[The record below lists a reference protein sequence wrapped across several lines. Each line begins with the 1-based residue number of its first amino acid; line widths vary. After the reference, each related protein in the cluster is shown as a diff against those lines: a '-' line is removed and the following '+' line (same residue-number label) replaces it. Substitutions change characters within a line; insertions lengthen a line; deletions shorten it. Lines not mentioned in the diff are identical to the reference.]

1 MMNFIRKQGFTI
13 FLLLSLLLTVILAVM
28 LRSIESAILYSR
40 YYTWIIIA
48 GAVCFLSLMFLVLYF
63 LVQLLQGVRK
73 KRLGARLNARMMMFF
88 SGLSIVPIVILFL
101 FAGIM
106 IQRGIDSWFDESLD
120 QGFDDALTLA
130 QSALET
136 RRIDALEITQAI
148 GSRIADLN
156 SLDLAYELENLRFD
170 ANALDLTVF
179 DHRGRILATSSSN
192 TTVNLPEL
200 PNDIVLM
207 SVFNDMD
214 YVWLEPVGDDEL
226 QVRVIIRIDSE
237 APRVVQAIY
246 EIPPRYTELGLSTQR
261 SVESY
266 KQYKTLQQSLKG
278 QLMAIL
284 TLVSLLA
291 ILLALGGSYFATRR
305 LVNPIRKLSIAS
317 KAVSEGDFDR
327 ELTVK
332 SNDEIGFLTESF
344 NEMMIKLRQANE
356 AEKASQRLLFAQR
369 SYLEAVLA
377 NLSSGVLVLDNHG
390 RIRTYNEAAL
400 SILKTQRV
408 MLQNIVLGDST
419 TIDESLHFFFSPLH
433 DYLEKKSKG
442 NEGDRFEVMRVEK
455 AIAQIIS
462 IRTSEPLENRS
473 LPSGYA
479 IVFDDITQLINSER
493 EAAWGEVARRL
504 AHEIKNPLTPI
515 QLSAERLAFKLQPK
529 LASEDQQL
537 LEKSTQTIIT
547 QVNAMKKMVNAFSQY
562 ARAPKLHLKQI
573 DITRLS
579 EEVTFLYGDYARGVE
594 VSLDRPQQAILLNG
608 DEIRLRQL
616 LHNLIKNAVEACQ
629 ENHEILHGRVAV
641 ELKMDETQ
649 NHVILTV
656 TDNGCGID
664 ESLINRMFEPYV
676 STKEKGTGLGLSVVK
691 KIVEEHSGQIAIYSG
706 KERVGT
712 QVEVVLPIGQEQ
724 LEDRKN
730 HDEQSQ

>member
-1 MMNFIRKQGFTI
+1 MISFLRKYAFSL
-13 FLLLSLLLTVILAVM
+13 FLLLSFLLVIILGVM
-28 LRSIESAILYSR
+28 VRSIESAVLYSR

-48 GAVCFLSLMFLVLYF
+48 GAICFISLMSLVVYF
-63 LVQLLQGVRK
+63 LIQLFQGVRK

-136 RRIDALEITQAI
+136 RRLDALEITQSI
-148 GSRIADLN
+148 GERVGSLN

-200 PNDIVLM
+200 PNDIILM

-214 YVWLEPVGDDEL
+214 YVWLEPVGEDEL
-226 QVRVIIRIDSE
+226 QVRVIIRVDSVV
-237 APRVVQAIY
+237 PRVIQAIY
-246 EIPPRYTELGLSTQR
+246 EIPQRYTDLGLSTQAT
-261 SVESY
+261 VESY
-266 KQYKTLQQSLKG
+266 KQYKTLQESLKG
-278 QLMAIL
+278 QLIAIL

-305 LVNPIRKLSIAS
+305 LVNPIRRLSIAS
-317 KAVSEGDFDR
+317 KSVSEGNFDR
-327 ELTVK
+327 EIAVK

-344 NEMMIKLRQANE
+344 NEMIIKLRQANE
-356 AEKASQRLLFAQR
+356 AEKGSQRLLVAQR

-390 RIRTYNEAAL
+390 KIRTFNEAAL
-400 SILKTQRV
+400 SILNTDRSY
-408 MLQNIVLGDST
+408 LQKIVIDKPDS
-419 TIDESLHFFFSPLH
+419 IDESLHFFFAPLR
-433 DYLEKKSKG
+433 DYLEKKSL
-442 NEGDRFEVMRVEK
+442 GDDEDRLEVIRVEK
-455 AIAQIIS
+455 GITQILS
-462 IRTSEPLENRS
+462 VRVSEPLENRS

-515 QLSAERLAFKLQPK
+515 QLSAERLAFKLQGK
-529 LASEDQQL
+529 LEVEDRFL
-537 LEKSTQTIIT
+537 LDKSTQTIIT

-562 ARAPKLHLKQI
+562 ARAPKLNLKKI
-573 DITRLS
+573 NINALT
-579 EEVTFLYGDYARGVE
+579 EEVTFLYSDYVRGIE
-594 VSLDRPQQAILLNG
+594 VILQKPSKDLYVDG

-616 LHNLIKNAVEACQ
+616 LHNLIKNAIEACQ
-629 ENHEILHGRVAV
+629 EDKDNLVGKVFVEIAIV
-641 ELKMDETQ
+641 DEHTLSLS
-649 NHVILTV
+649 VS
-656 TDNGCGID
+656 DNGSGID

-691 KIVEEHSGQIAIYSG
+691 KIVEEHSGKIAIYSG
-706 KERVGT
+706 KDRVGT
-712 QVEVVLPIGQEQ
+712 QVEVMLPIYEEKEEGKDDVE
-724 LEDRKN
+724 
-730 HDEQSQ
+730 

>member
-1 MMNFIRKQGFTI
+1 MMSYIRKHAFAI
-13 FLLLSLLLTVILAVM
+13 FLLLSLLLTIILGVM
-28 LRSIESAILYSR
+28 VRSIESAELYSR

-48 GAVCFLSLMFLVLYF
+48 GAICYLSLMSLVIYF
-63 LVQLLQGVRK
+63 LVQLFQGVRK

-88 SGLSIVPIVILFL
+88 SGLSVVPIVILFL
-101 FAGIM
+101 FAGLM

-136 RRIDALEITQAI
+136 RRLDALEITQSI
-148 GSRIADLN
+148 GNRVGDLS

-192 TTVNLPEL
+192 TTVTLPEL

-226 QVRVIIRIDSE
+226 RVRVIIRVDSNV
-237 APRVVQAIY
+237 PRVVQAIY

-266 KQYKTLQQSLKG
+266 KQYKTLQESLKG
-278 QLMAIL
+278 QLIAIL

-305 LVNPIRKLSIAS
+305 LVNPIRRLSIAS
-317 KAVSEGDFDR
+317 KAVSEGNFDR
-327 ELTVK
+327 EIAVK

-344 NEMMIKLRQANE
+344 NEMIMKLRQSNE
-356 AEKASQRLLFAQR
+356 SEKASQRLLFAQR

-390 RIRTYNEAAL
+390 KIRTFNEAAL
-400 SILKTQRV
+400 SILGTDRAL
-408 MLQNIVLGDST
+408 LQKIILDNSE
-419 TIDESLHFFFSPLH
+419 TIDETLHFFFAPLH
-433 DYLEKKSKG
+433 DYLEKKAQ
-442 NEGDRFEVMRVEK
+442 GDEDDRLEVMRVEK
-455 AIAQIIS
+455 GITQILSVRI
-462 IRTSEPLENRS
+462 SEPLENRS

-479 IVFDDITQLINSER
+479 IVFDDITALINSER

-515 QLSAERLAFKLQPK
+515 QLSAERLSFKLKSK
-529 LASEDQQL
+529 LAGDEQAL

-547 QVNAMKKMVNAFSQY
+547 QVNAMKQMVNAFSQY
-562 ARAPKLHLKQI
+562 ARAPKLNLKKI
-573 DITRLS
+573 DITALS
-579 EEVTFLYGDYARGVE
+579 EEITFLYSDYIRGVE
-594 VSLDRPQQAILLNG
+594 VILQRPRKTLFVNG

-629 ENHEILHGRVAV
+629 EDKENLDGKVCV
-641 ELKMDETQ
+641 ELHEKDAESL
-649 NHVILTV
+649 VLTV
-656 TDNGCGID
+656 SDNGSGID
-664 ESLINRMFEPYV
+664 ETLINRMFEPYV

-691 KIVEEHSGQIAIYSG
+691 KIVEEHSGKIAIYSG
-706 KERVGT
+706 RERVGT
-712 QVEVVLPIGQEQ
+712 QVEVVLPIYQEI
-724 LEDRKN
+724 EEGKDN
-730 HDEQSQ
+730 VE

>member
-1 MMNFIRKQGFTI
+1 M
-13 FLLLSLLLTVILAVM
+13 LLVIILGVM
-28 LRSIESAILYSR
+28 VRSIESAVLYSR

-48 GAVCFLSLMFLVLYF
+48 GAICFLSLMSLVIYF
-63 LVQLLQGVRK
+63 LIQLLQGVRK
-73 KRLGARLNARMMMFF
+73 RRLGARLNARMMIFF
-88 SGLSIVPIVILFL
+88 SGLSVVPIVILFL

-136 RRIDALEITQAI
+136 RRLDALEITQSI
-148 GSRIADLN
+148 GQRVADLT

-226 QVRVIIRIDSE
+226 QVRVIIRVDSDI
-237 APRVVQAIY
+237 PRVVQAIY
-246 EIPPRYTELGLSTQR
+246 EIPQRYTELGLSTQA

-266 KQYKTLQQSLKG
+266 KQYKTLQESLKG
-278 QLMAIL
+278 QLIAIL

-305 LVNPIRKLSIAS
+305 LVNPIRRLSLAS
-317 KAVSEGDFDR
+317 KAVSEGNFDR
-327 ELTVK
+327 EIVVK

-344 NEMMIKLRQANE
+344 NEMIMKLRQANE
-356 AEKASQRLLFAQR
+356 AEKASQRLLVAQR

-377 NLSSGVLVLDNHG
+377 NLSSGVLVLDNDG
-390 RIRTYNEAAL
+390 NIRTFNEAAL
-400 SILKTQRV
+400 SILKTDRRL
-408 MLQNIVLGDST
+408 LQKLTLSHLES
-419 TIDESLHFFFSPLH
+419 IDESLHFFFIPLQN
-433 DYLEKKSKG
+433 YLEKRERG
-442 NEGDRFEVMRVEK
+442 ENDRLEVMRVEK
-455 AIAQIIS
+455 GITQILS
-462 IRTSEPLENRS
+462 VRVSEPLENRS

-515 QLSAERLAFKLQPK
+515 QLSAERLAFKLQGK
-529 LASEDQQL
+529 LEVDDRFL

-562 ARAPKLHLKQI
+562 ARAPKLHLKKI
-573 DITRLS
+573 DLNALT
-579 EEVTFLYGDYARGVE
+579 EEVTFLYSDYVRGVE
-594 VSLDRPQQAILLNG
+594 VILQKPAQSLYVNG

-616 LHNLIKNAVEACQ
+616 LHNLIKNAIEACQ
-629 ENHEILHGRVAV
+629 EEKDQLLGKVYVEISKL
-641 ELKMDETQ
+641 DET
-649 NHVILTV
+649 HLSLTV
-656 TDNGCGID
+656 SDNGSGID

-691 KIVEEHSGQIAIYSG
+691 KIVEEHNGKIAIYSG
-706 KERVGT
+706 KEQIGT
-712 QVEVVLPIGQEQ
+712 RVEVMLPLYEE
-724 LEDRKN
+724 LEEGKDN
-730 HDEQSQ
+730 VE

>member
-1 MMNFIRKQGFTI
+1 MTGFIRKHAFTLFI
-13 FLLLSLLLTVILAVM
+13 LLSVLLVIILGIM
-28 LRSIESAILYSR
+28 IRSIESAELYSS

-48 GAVCFLSLMFLVLYF
+48 GAVCYLLLLSLVVYSII
-63 LVQLLQGVRK
+63 QLFQGVRK

-88 SGLSIVPIVILFL
+88 SGLSVIPIVILFL
-101 FAGIM
+101 FAGLM

-136 RRIDALEITQAI
+136 RRLDALEITQSI
-148 GSRIADLN
+148 GSRLSDLN

-226 QVRVIIRIDSE
+226 QVRVIIRVDSNV
-237 APRVVQAIY
+237 PRVIQAIY

-266 KQYKTLQQSLKG
+266 KQYKTLQESLKG
-278 QLMAIL
+278 QLIAIL
-284 TLVSLLA
+284 TLVTLLA
-291 ILLALGGSYFATRR
+291 ILVALGGSYFATRR
-305 LVNPIRKLSIAS
+305 LVNPIRRLSLAS
-317 KAVSEGDFDR
+317 KAVSEGNFDR
-327 ELTVK
+327 EIAVK

-344 NEMMIKLRQANE
+344 NEMIVKLRQSNE
-356 AEKASQRLLFAQR
+356 AEKSSQRLLVAQR

-390 RIRTYNEAAL
+390 KIRTFNEAAL
-400 SILKTQRV
+400 SILKTDRALLQR
-408 MLQNIVLGDST
+408 IVLDKPD
-419 TIDESLHFFFSPLH
+419 TIDESLHFFFAPLH
-433 DYLEKKSKG
+433 DYLEKKLL
-442 NEGDRFEVMRVEK
+442 GDEDARLEVMRVDK
-455 AIAQIIS
+455 GITQILS
-462 IRTSEPLENRS
+462 VRMSEPLENRS

-515 QLSAERLAFKLQPK
+515 QLSAERLAFKLQSK
-529 LASEDQQL
+529 LEMEDRFL

-562 ARAPKLHLKQI
+562 ARAPKLHLKKI
-573 DITRLS
+573 DLNSLT
-579 EEVTFLYGDYARGVE
+579 EEVTFLYSDYVKGIE
-594 VSLDRPQQAILLNG
+594 VVLHMPSRTYYVNG

-629 ENHEILHGRVAV
+629 ENKSDYLGRVCV
-641 ELKMDETQ
+641 EIARLDE
-649 NHVILTV
+649 HRIMLTV
-656 TDNGCGID
+656 SDNGNGID
-664 ESLINRMFEPYV
+664 ESLINKMFEPYV

-691 KIVEEHSGQIAIYSG
+691 KIVEEHNGQIAIYSG
-706 KERVGT
+706 KDRVGT
-712 QVEVVLPIGQEQ
+712 QVEVVLPIYE
-724 LEDRKN
+724 EIEEEKKDV
-730 HDEQSQ
+730 E

>member
-1 MMNFIRKQGFTI
+1 MSLIRKHAFSL
-13 FLLLSLLLTVILAVM
+13 FLLLSLLLVIILGVM
-28 LRSIESAILYSR
+28 VRSIESAVLYSR

-48 GAVCFLSLMFLVLYF
+48 GAICFLSLMSLVIYF
-63 LVQLLQGVRK
+63 LIQLLQGVRK
-73 KRLGARLNARMMMFF
+73 RRLGARLNARMMIFF
-88 SGLSIVPIVILFL
+88 SGLSVVPIVILFL

-136 RRIDALEITQAI
+136 RRLDALEITQSI
-148 GSRIADLN
+148 GQRVADLT

-226 QVRVIIRIDSE
+226 QVRVIIRVDSDI
-237 APRVVQAIY
+237 PRVVQAIY
-246 EIPPRYTELGLSTQR
+246 EIPQRYTELGLSTQA

-266 KQYKTLQQSLKG
+266 KQYKTLQESLKG
-278 QLMAIL
+278 QLIAIL

-305 LVNPIRKLSIAS
+305 LVNPIRRLSLAS
-317 KAVSEGDFDR
+317 KAVSEGNFDR
-327 ELTVK
+327 EIVVK

-344 NEMMIKLRQANE
+344 NEMIMKLRQANE
-356 AEKASQRLLFAQR
+356 AEKASQRLLVAQR

-377 NLSSGVLVLDNHG
+377 NLSSGVLVLDNDG
-390 RIRTYNEAAL
+390 NIRTFNEAAL
-400 SILKTQRV
+400 SILKTDRRL
-408 MLQNIVLGDST
+408 LQKLTLSHLES
-419 TIDESLHFFFSPLH
+419 IDESLHFFFIPLQN
-433 DYLEKKSKG
+433 YLEKRERG
-442 NEGDRFEVMRVEK
+442 ENDRLEVMRVEK
-455 AIAQIIS
+455 GITQILS
-462 IRTSEPLENRS
+462 VRVSEPLENRS

-515 QLSAERLAFKLQPK
+515 QLSAERLAFKLQGK
-529 LASEDQQL
+529 LEVDDRFL

-562 ARAPKLHLKQI
+562 ARAPKLHLKKI
-573 DITRLS
+573 DLNALT
-579 EEVTFLYGDYARGVE
+579 EEVTFLYSDYVRGVE
-594 VSLDRPQQAILLNG
+594 VILQKPAQSLYVNG

-616 LHNLIKNAVEACQ
+616 LHNLIKNAIEACQ
-629 ENHEILHGRVAV
+629 EEKDQLLGKVYVEISKL
-641 ELKMDETQ
+641 DET
-649 NHVILTV
+649 HLSLTV
-656 TDNGCGID
+656 SDNGSGID

-691 KIVEEHSGQIAIYSG
+691 KIVEEHNGKIAIYSG
-706 KERVGT
+706 KEQIGT
-712 QVEVVLPIGQEQ
+712 RVEVMLPLYEE
-724 LEDRKN
+724 LEEGKDN
-730 HDEQSQ
+730 VE

>member
-1 MMNFIRKQGFTI
+1 MTGFIRRHAFTLFI
-13 FLLLSLLLTVILAVM
+13 LLSVLLVIILGVM
-28 LRSIESAILYSR
+28 VRSIESAELYSN
-40 YYTWIIIA
+40 YYTWIILA
-48 GAVCFLSLMFLVLYF
+48 GAVCYF
-63 LVQLLQGVRK
+63 LLMSLVIYSLIQLFQGVRK

-88 SGLSIVPIVILFL
+88 SGLSVIPIVILFL
-101 FAGIM
+101 FSGLM

-136 RRIDALEITQAI
+136 RRLDALEITQSI
-148 GSRIADLN
+148 GSRVSDLT

-226 QVRVIIRIDSE
+226 QVRVIIRVDSDV
-237 APRVVQAIY
+237 PRVIQAIY

-266 KQYKTLQQSLKG
+266 KQYKTLQESLKG
-278 QLMAIL
+278 QLIAIL

-291 ILLALGGSYFATRR
+291 ILVALGGSYFATRR
-305 LVNPIRKLSIAS
+305 LVNPIRRLSLAS
-317 KAVSEGDFDR
+317 KAVSEGNFDR
-327 ELTVK
+327 EIAVK

-344 NEMMIKLRQANE
+344 NEMIVKLRQSNE
-356 AEKASQRLLFAQR
+356 SEKASQRLLVAQR

-390 RIRTYNEAAL
+390 KIRTFNEAAL
-400 SILKTQRV
+400 SILKTDRALLQRV
-408 MLQNIVLGDST
+408 ILDHPE
-419 TIDESLHFFFSPLH
+419 TIDETLHFFFSPLH
-433 DYLEKKSKG
+433 DYLEKKLL
-442 NEGDRFEVMRVEK
+442 GDDNDRLEVMRVEK
-455 AIAQIIS
+455 GITQLLSVRI
-462 IRTSEPLENRS
+462 SEPLENRS

-515 QLSAERLAFKLQPK
+515 QLSAERLAFKLQSK
-529 LASEDQQL
+529 LAVEDRFL

-562 ARAPKLHLKQI
+562 ARAPKLHLKKI
-573 DITRLS
+573 DINALT
-579 EEVTFLYGDYARGVE
+579 EEVTFLYSDYVKGIE
-594 VSLDRPQQAILLNG
+594 VSLLMPSRTYYVNG

-629 ENHEILHGRVAV
+629 ENQDDHLGRVCV
-641 ELKMDETQ
+641 EINRLEDDRI
-649 NHVILTV
+649 VLTV
-656 TDNGCGID
+656 SDNGTGID
-664 ESLINRMFEPYV
+664 ESLINKMFEPYV

-691 KIVEEHSGQIAIYSG
+691 KIVEEHNGQIAIYSG
-706 KERVGT
+706 KGRVGT
-712 QVEVVLPIGQEQ
+712 QVEVMLPIYEEIEEGNRDVE
-724 LEDRKN
+724 
-730 HDEQSQ
+730 

>member
-1 MMNFIRKQGFTI
+1 MISFLRKYAFSL
-13 FLLLSLLLTVILAVM
+13 FLLLSFLLVIILGVM
-28 LRSIESAILYSR
+28 VRSIESAVLYSR

-48 GAVCFLSLMFLVLYF
+48 GAICFISLMSLVVYF
-63 LVQLLQGVRK
+63 LIQLFQGVRK

-136 RRIDALEITQAI
+136 RRLDALEITQSI
-148 GSRIADLN
+148 GERVGSLN

-200 PNDIVLM
+200 PNDIILM

-214 YVWLEPVGDDEL
+214 YVWLEPVGEDEL
-226 QVRVIIRIDSE
+226 QVRVIIRVDSVV
-237 APRVVQAIY
+237 PRVIQAIY
-246 EIPPRYTELGLSTQR
+246 EIPQRYTDLGLSTQAT
-261 SVESY
+261 VESY
-266 KQYKTLQQSLKG
+266 KQYKTLQESLKG
-278 QLMAIL
+278 QLIAIL

-305 LVNPIRKLSIAS
+305 LVNPIRRLSIAS
-317 KAVSEGDFDR
+317 KSVSEGNFDR
-327 ELTVK
+327 EIAVK

-344 NEMMIKLRQANE
+344 NEMIIKLRQANE
-356 AEKASQRLLFAQR
+356 AEKGSQRLLVAQR

-390 RIRTYNEAAL
+390 KIRTFNEAAL
-400 SILKTQRV
+400 SILNTDRSY
-408 MLQNIVLGDST
+408 LQKIVIDKPDS
-419 TIDESLHFFFSPLH
+419 IDESLHFFFAPLR
-433 DYLEKKSKG
+433 DYLEKKSL
-442 NEGDRFEVMRVEK
+442 GDDEDRLEVIRVEK
-455 AIAQIIS
+455 GITQILS
-462 IRTSEPLENRS
+462 VRVSEPLENRS

-515 QLSAERLAFKLQPK
+515 QLSAERLAFKLQGK
-529 LASEDQQL
+529 LEVEDRFL
-537 LEKSTQTIIT
+537 LDKSTQTIIT

-562 ARAPKLHLKQI
+562 ARAPKLNLKKI
-573 DITRLS
+573 NINALT
-579 EEVTFLYGDYARGVE
+579 EEVTFLYSDYVRGIE
-594 VSLDRPQQAILLNG
+594 VILQKPSKDLYVDG

-616 LHNLIKNAVEACQ
+616 LHNLIKNAIEACQ
-629 ENHEILHGRVAV
+629 EDKDNLVGKVFVEIAIVDDHTLSLSVS
-641 ELKMDETQ
+641 
-649 NHVILTV
+649 
-656 TDNGCGID
+656 DNGCGID

-691 KIVEEHSGQIAIYSG
+691 KIVEEHSGKIAIYSG
-706 KERVGT
+706 KDRVGT
-712 QVEVVLPIGQEQ
+712 QVEVMLPIYEEKEEGKDDVE
-724 LEDRKN
+724 
-730 HDEQSQ
+730 

>member
-1 MMNFIRKQGFTI
+1 MISFLRKYAFSL
-13 FLLLSLLLTVILAVM
+13 FLLLSFLLVIILGVM
-28 LRSIESAILYSR
+28 VRSIESAVLYSR

-48 GAVCFLSLMFLVLYF
+48 GAICFISLMSLVVYF
-63 LVQLLQGVRK
+63 LIQLFQGVRK

-136 RRIDALEITQAI
+136 RRLDALEITQSI
-148 GSRIADLN
+148 GERVGSLN

-200 PNDIVLM
+200 PNDIILM

-214 YVWLEPVGDDEL
+214 YVWLEPVGEDEL
-226 QVRVIIRIDSE
+226 QVRVIIRVDSVV
-237 APRVVQAIY
+237 PRVIQAIY
-246 EIPPRYTELGLSTQR
+246 EIPQRYTDLGLSTQAT
-261 SVESY
+261 VESY
-266 KQYKTLQQSLKG
+266 KQYKTLQESLKG
-278 QLMAIL
+278 QLIAIL

-305 LVNPIRKLSIAS
+305 LVNPIRRLSIAS
-317 KAVSEGDFDR
+317 KSVSEGNFDR
-327 ELTVK
+327 EIAVK

-344 NEMMIKLRQANE
+344 NEMIIKLRQANE
-356 AEKASQRLLFAQR
+356 AEKGSQRLLVAQR

-390 RIRTYNEAAL
+390 KIRTFNEAAL
-400 SILKTQRV
+400 SILNTDRSY
-408 MLQNIVLGDST
+408 LQKIVIDKPDS
-419 TIDESLHFFFSPLH
+419 IDESLHFFFAPLR
-433 DYLEKKSKG
+433 DYLEKKSL
-442 NEGDRFEVMRVEK
+442 GDDEDRLEVIRVEK
-455 AIAQIIS
+455 GITQILS
-462 IRTSEPLENRS
+462 VRVSEPLENRS

-515 QLSAERLAFKLQPK
+515 QLSAERLAFKLQGK
-529 LASEDQQL
+529 LEVEDRFL
-537 LEKSTQTIIT
+537 LDKSTQTIIT

-562 ARAPKLHLKQI
+562 ARAPKLNLKKI
-573 DITRLS
+573 NINALT
-579 EEVTFLYGDYARGVE
+579 EEVTFLYSDYVRGIE
-594 VSLDRPQQAILLNG
+594 VILQKPSKDLYVDG

-616 LHNLIKNAVEACQ
+616 LHNLIKNAIEACQ
-629 ENHEILHGRVAV
+629 EDKDNLVGKVFVEISIVDDHTLSLSVS
-641 ELKMDETQ
+641 
-649 NHVILTV
+649 
-656 TDNGCGID
+656 DNGCGID

-691 KIVEEHSGQIAIYSG
+691 KIVEEHSGKIAIYSG
-706 KERVGT
+706 KDRVGT
-712 QVEVVLPIGQEQ
+712 QVEVMLPIYEEKEEGKDDVE
-724 LEDRKN
+724 
-730 HDEQSQ
+730 

>member
-1 MMNFIRKQGFTI
+1 MSLIRKHAFTL
-13 FLLLSLLLTVILAVM
+13 FLLLSLLLVIILGVM
-28 LRSIESAILYSR
+28 VRSIESAVLYSR

-48 GAVCFLSLMFLVLYF
+48 GVICFLSLMSLVVYF
-63 LVQLLQGVRK
+63 LIQLLQGVRK
-73 KRLGARLNARMMMFF
+73 KRLGARLNARMMIFF
-88 SGLSIVPIVILFL
+88 SGLSVVPIVILFL

-136 RRIDALEITQAI
+136 RRLDALEITQSI
-148 GSRIADLN
+148 GQRVGDLN

-226 QVRVIIRIDSE
+226 QVRVIIRVDSDI
-237 APRVVQAIY
+237 PRVVQAIY
-246 EIPPRYTELGLSTQR
+246 EIPQRYTQLGLSTQA

-266 KQYKTLQQSLKG
+266 KQYKTLQESLKG
-278 QLMAIL
+278 QLIAIL

-305 LVNPIRKLSIAS
+305 LVNPIRRLSLAS
-317 KAVSEGDFDR
+317 KAVSEGNFDR
-327 ELTVK
+327 EIVVK

-344 NEMMIKLRQANE
+344 NEMIIKLRQANE
-356 AEKASQRLLFAQR
+356 AEKASQRLLVAQR

-377 NLSSGVLVLDNHG
+377 NLSSGVLVLDNDG
-390 RIRTYNEAAL
+390 NIRTFNEAAL
-400 SILKTQRV
+400 SILKTDRIL
-408 MLQNIVLGDST
+408 LQKLSLSAPE
-419 TIDESLHFFFSPLH
+419 TIDESLHFFFMPLQN
-433 DYLEKKSKG
+433 YLEKRERG
-442 NEGDRFEVMRVEK
+442 ENDRLEVMRVEK
-455 AIAQIIS
+455 GIAQILS
-462 IRTSEPLENRS
+462 VRVSEPLENRS

-515 QLSAERLAFKLQPK
+515 QLSAERLAFKLQGK
-529 LASEDQQL
+529 LEVDDRFL

-562 ARAPKLHLKQI
+562 ARAPKLHLKKI
-573 DITRLS
+573 DLNALT
-579 EEVTFLYGDYARGVE
+579 EEVTFLYSDYVRGVE
-594 VSLDRPQQAILLNG
+594 VILQKPAQILYVNG

-616 LHNLIKNAVEACQ
+616 LHNLIKNAIEACQ
-629 ENHEILHGRVAV
+629 EEKDQLLGKVYVEISKL
-641 ELKMDETQ
+641 DEA
-649 NHVILTV
+649 HLRLTV
-656 TDNGCGID
+656 SDNGSGID

-691 KIVEEHSGQIAIYSG
+691 KIVEEHSGKIAIYSG
-706 KERVGT
+706 KEQIGT
-712 QVEVVLPIGQEQ
+712 RVEVVLPLYEE
-724 LEDRKN
+724 LEEGKDN
-730 HDEQSQ
+730 VE

>member
-1 MMNFIRKQGFTI
+1 MTGFIRKHAFTLFI
-13 FLLLSLLLTVILAVM
+13 LLSVLLVIILGVM
-28 LRSIESAILYSR
+28 VRSIESAELYSS

-48 GAVCFLSLMFLVLYF
+48 GAVCYILLMSLVIYS
-63 LVQLLQGVRK
+63 LVQLFQGVRK

-88 SGLSIVPIVILFL
+88 SGLSVIPIVILFL

-136 RRIDALEITQAI
+136 RRLDALEITQSI
-148 GSRIADLN
+148 GSRVSDLN

-226 QVRVIIRIDSE
+226 QVRVIIRVDSDV
-237 APRVVQAIY
+237 PRVIQAIY

-266 KQYKTLQQSLKG
+266 KQYKTLQESLKG
-278 QLMAIL
+278 QLIAIL

-291 ILLALGGSYFATRR
+291 ILVALGGSYFATRR
-305 LVNPIRKLSIAS
+305 LVNPIRRLSLAS
-317 KAVSEGDFDR
+317 KAVSEGNFDR
-327 ELTVK
+327 EIAVK

-344 NEMMIKLRQANE
+344 NEMIMKLRQSNE
-356 AEKASQRLLFAQR
+356 AEKASQRLLVAQR

-390 RIRTYNEAAL
+390 KIRTFNEAAL
-400 SILKTQRV
+400 SILKTSRPLLQRIT
-408 MLQNIVLGDST
+408 LDRPE
-419 TIDESLHFFFSPLH
+419 TIDETLHFFFAPLH
-433 DYLEKKSKG
+433 DYLEKRLQGDG
-442 NEGDRFEVMRVEK
+442 NDRLEVMRVDK
-455 AIAQIIS
+455 GITQMLS
-462 IRTSEPLENRS
+462 VRMSEPLENRS

-515 QLSAERLAFKLQPK
+515 QLSAERLAFKLQSK
-529 LASEDQQL
+529 LEVEDRFL

-562 ARAPKLHLKQI
+562 ARAPKLHLKKI
-573 DITRLS
+573 DLNALT
-579 EEVTFLYGDYARGVE
+579 EEVTFLYSDYVKGVE
-594 VSLDRPQQAILLNG
+594 VVLFMPSRVYYVNG

-629 ENHEILHGRVAV
+629 ENQDDHLGRVSV
-641 ELKMDETQ
+641 EINRQDEHQ
-649 NHVILTV
+649 IMLTV
-656 TDNGCGID
+656 TDNGNGID
-664 ESLINRMFEPYV
+664 ESLINKMFEPYV

-691 KIVEEHSGQIAIYSG
+691 KIVEEHNGQIAIYSG
-706 KERVGT
+706 KDRVGT
-712 QVEVVLPIGQEQ
+712 QVEVVLPIYEEIEEGIKDVE
-724 LEDRKN
+724 
-730 HDEQSQ
+730 

>member
-1 MMNFIRKQGFTI
+1 MISFLRKYAFSL
-13 FLLLSLLLTVILAVM
+13 FLLLSFLLVIILGVM
-28 LRSIESAILYSR
+28 VRSIESAVLYSR

-48 GAVCFLSLMFLVLYF
+48 GAICFISLMSLVIYF
-63 LVQLLQGVRK
+63 LIQLFQGVRK

-136 RRIDALEITQAI
+136 RRLDALEITQSI
-148 GSRIADLN
+148 GERVGSLN

-200 PNDIVLM
+200 PNDIILM

-214 YVWLEPVGDDEL
+214 YVWLEPVGEDEL
-226 QVRVIIRIDSE
+226 QVRVIIRVDSVV
-237 APRVVQAIY
+237 PRVIQAIY
-246 EIPPRYTELGLSTQR
+246 EIPQRYTDLGLSTQAT
-261 SVESY
+261 VESY
-266 KQYKTLQQSLKG
+266 KQYKTLQESLKG
-278 QLMAIL
+278 QLIAIL

-305 LVNPIRKLSIAS
+305 LVNPIRRLSIAS
-317 KAVSEGDFDR
+317 KSVSEGNFDR
-327 ELTVK
+327 EIAVK

-344 NEMMIKLRQANE
+344 NEMIIKLRQANE
-356 AEKASQRLLFAQR
+356 AEKGSQRLLVAQR

-390 RIRTYNEAAL
+390 KIRTFNEAAL
-400 SILKTQRV
+400 SILNTDRSY
-408 MLQNIVLGDST
+408 LQKIVIDKPDS
-419 TIDESLHFFFSPLH
+419 IDESLHFFFAPLR
-433 DYLEKKSKG
+433 DYLEKKSL
-442 NEGDRFEVMRVEK
+442 GDDEDRLEVIRVEK
-455 AIAQIIS
+455 GITQILS
-462 IRTSEPLENRS
+462 VRVSEPLENRS

-515 QLSAERLAFKLQPK
+515 QLSAERLAFKLQGK
-529 LASEDQQL
+529 LEVEDRFL
-537 LEKSTQTIIT
+537 LDKSTQTIIT

-562 ARAPKLHLKQI
+562 ARAPKLNLKKI
-573 DITRLS
+573 NINALT
-579 EEVTFLYGDYARGVE
+579 EEVTFLYSDYVRGIE
-594 VSLDRPQQAILLNG
+594 VILQKPSKDLYVDG

-616 LHNLIKNAVEACQ
+616 LHNLIKNAIEACQ
-629 ENHEILHGRVAV
+629 EDKDNLVGKVFVEISIVDDHTLSLSVS
-641 ELKMDETQ
+641 
-649 NHVILTV
+649 
-656 TDNGCGID
+656 DNGCGID

-691 KIVEEHSGQIAIYSG
+691 KIVEEHSGKIAIYSG
-706 KERVGT
+706 KDRVGT
-712 QVEVVLPIGQEQ
+712 QVEVMLPIYEEKEEGKDDVE
-724 LEDRKN
+724 
-730 HDEQSQ
+730 

>member
-1 MMNFIRKQGFTI
+1 MSLIRKHAFTL
-13 FLLLSLLLTVILAVM
+13 FLLLSLLLVIILGVM
-28 LRSIESAILYSR
+28 VRSIESAVLYSR

-48 GAVCFLSLMFLVLYF
+48 GVICFLSLMSLVVYF
-63 LVQLLQGVRK
+63 LIQLLQGVRK
-73 KRLGARLNARMMMFF
+73 KRLGARLNARMMIFF
-88 SGLSIVPIVILFL
+88 SGLSVVPIVILFL

-136 RRIDALEITQAI
+136 RRLDALEITQSI
-148 GSRIADLN
+148 GQRVGDLN

-226 QVRVIIRIDSE
+226 QVRVIIRVDSDI
-237 APRVVQAIY
+237 PRVVQAIY
-246 EIPPRYTELGLSTQR
+246 EIPQRYTQLGLSTQA

-266 KQYKTLQQSLKG
+266 KQYKTLQESLKG
-278 QLMAIL
+278 QLIAIL

-305 LVNPIRKLSIAS
+305 LVNPIRRLSLAS
-317 KAVSEGDFDR
+317 KAVSEGNFDR
-327 ELTVK
+327 EIVVK

-344 NEMMIKLRQANE
+344 NEMIIKLRQANE
-356 AEKASQRLLFAQR
+356 AEKASQRLLVAQR

-377 NLSSGVLVLDNHG
+377 NLSSGVLVLDNDG
-390 RIRTYNEAAL
+390 NIRTFNEAAL
-400 SILKTQRV
+400 SILKTDRIL
-408 MLQNIVLGDST
+408 LQKLSLSAPE
-419 TIDESLHFFFSPLH
+419 TIDESLHFFFMPLQN
-433 DYLEKKSKG
+433 YLEKRERG
-442 NEGDRFEVMRVEK
+442 ENDRLEVVRVEK
-455 AIAQIIS
+455 GIAQILS
-462 IRTSEPLENRS
+462 VRVSEPLENRS

-515 QLSAERLAFKLQPK
+515 QLSAERLAFKLQGK
-529 LASEDQQL
+529 LEVDDRFL

-562 ARAPKLHLKQI
+562 ARAPKLHLKKI
-573 DITRLS
+573 DLNALT
-579 EEVTFLYGDYARGVE
+579 EEVTFLYSDYVRGVE
-594 VSLDRPQQAILLNG
+594 VILQKPAQILYVNG

-616 LHNLIKNAVEACQ
+616 LHNLIKNAIEACQ
-629 ENHEILHGRVAV
+629 EEKDQLLGKVYVEISKL
-641 ELKMDETQ
+641 DEA
-649 NHVILTV
+649 HLRLTV
-656 TDNGCGID
+656 SDNGSGID

-691 KIVEEHSGQIAIYSG
+691 KIVEEHSGKIAIYSG
-706 KERVGT
+706 KEQIGT
-712 QVEVVLPIGQEQ
+712 RVEVVLPLYEE
-724 LEDRKN
+724 LEEGKDN
-730 HDEQSQ
+730 VE

>member
-1 MMNFIRKQGFTI
+1 MISFLRKYAFSL
-13 FLLLSLLLTVILAVM
+13 FLLLSFLLVIILGVM
-28 LRSIESAILYSR
+28 VRSIESAVLYSR

-48 GAVCFLSLMFLVLYF
+48 GAICFISLMSLVVYF
-63 LVQLLQGVRK
+63 LIQLFQGVRK

-136 RRIDALEITQAI
+136 RRLDALEITQSI
-148 GSRIADLN
+148 GERVGSLN

-200 PNDIVLM
+200 PNDIILM

-214 YVWLEPVGDDEL
+214 YVWLEPVGEDEL
-226 QVRVIIRIDSE
+226 QVRVIIRVDSVV
-237 APRVVQAIY
+237 PRVIQAIY
-246 EIPPRYTELGLSTQR
+246 EIPQRYTDLGLSTQAT
-261 SVESY
+261 VESY
-266 KQYKTLQQSLKG
+266 KQYKTLQESLKG
-278 QLMAIL
+278 QLIAIL

-305 LVNPIRKLSIAS
+305 LVNPIRRLSIAS
-317 KAVSEGDFDR
+317 KSVSEGNFDR
-327 ELTVK
+327 EIAVK

-344 NEMMIKLRQANE
+344 NEMIIKLRQANE
-356 AEKASQRLLFAQR
+356 AEKGSQRLLVAQR

-390 RIRTYNEAAL
+390 KIRTFNEAAL
-400 SILKTQRV
+400 SILNTDRSY
-408 MLQNIVLGDST
+408 LQKIVIDKPDS
-419 TIDESLHFFFSPLH
+419 IDESLHFFFAPLR
-433 DYLEKKSKG
+433 DYLEKKSL
-442 NEGDRFEVMRVEK
+442 GDDEDRLEVIRVEK
-455 AIAQIIS
+455 GITQILS
-462 IRTSEPLENRS
+462 VRVSEPLENQS

-515 QLSAERLAFKLQPK
+515 QLSAERLAFKLQGK
-529 LASEDQQL
+529 LEVEDRFL
-537 LEKSTQTIIT
+537 LDKSTQTIIT

-562 ARAPKLHLKQI
+562 ARAPKLNLKKI
-573 DITRLS
+573 NINALT
-579 EEVTFLYGDYARGVE
+579 EEVTFLYSDYVRGIE
-594 VSLDRPQQAILLNG
+594 VILQKPSKDLYVDG

-616 LHNLIKNAVEACQ
+616 LHNLIKNAIEACQ
-629 ENHEILHGRVAV
+629 EDKDNLVGKVFVEISIVDDHTLSLSVS
-641 ELKMDETQ
+641 
-649 NHVILTV
+649 
-656 TDNGCGID
+656 DNGCGID

-691 KIVEEHSGQIAIYSG
+691 KIVEEHSGKIAIYSG
-706 KERVGT
+706 KDRVGT
-712 QVEVVLPIGQEQ
+712 QVEVMLPIYEEKEEGKDDVE
-724 LEDRKN
+724 
-730 HDEQSQ
+730 

>member
-1 MMNFIRKQGFTI
+1 MSLIRKHAFTL
-13 FLLLSLLLTVILAVM
+13 FLLLSLLLVIILGVM
-28 LRSIESAILYSR
+28 VRSIESAVLYSR

-48 GAVCFLSLMFLVLYF
+48 GVICFLSLMSLVVYF
-63 LVQLLQGVRK
+63 LIQLLQGVRK
-73 KRLGARLNARMMMFF
+73 KRLGARLNARMMIFF
-88 SGLSIVPIVILFL
+88 SGLSVVPIVILFL

-136 RRIDALEITQAI
+136 RRLDALEITQSI
-148 GSRIADLN
+148 GQRVGDLN

-179 DHRGRILATSSSN
+179 DHHGRILATSSSN

-226 QVRVIIRIDSE
+226 QVRVIIRVDSDI
-237 APRVVQAIY
+237 PRVVQAIY
-246 EIPPRYTELGLSTQR
+246 EIPQRYTQLGLSTQA

-266 KQYKTLQQSLKG
+266 KQYKTLQESLKG
-278 QLMAIL
+278 QLIAIL

-305 LVNPIRKLSIAS
+305 LVNPIRRLSLAS
-317 KAVSEGDFDR
+317 KAVSEGNFDR
-327 ELTVK
+327 EIVVK

-344 NEMMIKLRQANE
+344 NEMIIKLRQANE
-356 AEKASQRLLFAQR
+356 AEKASQRLLVAQR

-377 NLSSGVLVLDNHG
+377 NLSSGVLVLDNDG
-390 RIRTYNEAAL
+390 NIRTFNEAAL
-400 SILKTQRV
+400 SILKTDRIL
-408 MLQNIVLGDST
+408 LQKLSLSAPE
-419 TIDESLHFFFSPLH
+419 TIDESLHFFFMPLQN
-433 DYLEKKSKG
+433 YLEKRERG
-442 NEGDRFEVMRVEK
+442 ENDRLEVMRVEK
-455 AIAQIIS
+455 GIAQILS
-462 IRTSEPLENRS
+462 VRVSEPLENRS

-515 QLSAERLAFKLQPK
+515 QLSAERLAFKLQGK
-529 LASEDQQL
+529 LEVDDRFL

-562 ARAPKLHLKQI
+562 ARAPKLHLKKI
-573 DITRLS
+573 DLNALT
-579 EEVTFLYGDYARGVE
+579 EEVTFLYSDYVRGVE
-594 VSLDRPQQAILLNG
+594 VILQKPAQILYVNG

-616 LHNLIKNAVEACQ
+616 LHNLIKNAIEACQ
-629 ENHEILHGRVAV
+629 EEKDQLLGKVYVEISKLDAAHLR
-641 ELKMDETQ
+641 
-649 NHVILTV
+649 LTV
-656 TDNGCGID
+656 SDNGSGID

-691 KIVEEHSGQIAIYSG
+691 KIVEEHSGKIAIYSG
-706 KERVGT
+706 KEQIGT
-712 QVEVVLPIGQEQ
+712 RVEVVLPLYEE
-724 LEDRKN
+724 LEEGKDN
-730 HDEQSQ
+730 VE

>member
-1 MMNFIRKQGFTI
+1 MSLIRKHAFTL
-13 FLLLSLLLTVILAVM
+13 FLLLSLLLVIILGVM
-28 LRSIESAILYSR
+28 VRSIESAVLYSR

-48 GAVCFLSLMFLVLYF
+48 GVICFLSLMSLVVYF
-63 LVQLLQGVRK
+63 LIQLLQGVRK
-73 KRLGARLNARMMMFF
+73 KRLGARLNARMMIFF
-88 SGLSIVPIVILFL
+88 SGLSVVPIVILFL

-136 RRIDALEITQAI
+136 RRLDALEITQSI
-148 GSRIADLN
+148 GQRVGDLN

-226 QVRVIIRIDSE
+226 QVRVIIRVDSDI
-237 APRVVQAIY
+237 PRVVQAIY
-246 EIPPRYTELGLSTQR
+246 EIPQRYTQLGLSTQA

-266 KQYKTLQQSLKG
+266 KQYKTLQESLKG
-278 QLMAIL
+278 QLIAIL

-305 LVNPIRKLSIAS
+305 LVNPIRRLSLAS
-317 KAVSEGDFDR
+317 KAVSEGNFDR
-327 ELTVK
+327 EIVVK

-344 NEMMIKLRQANE
+344 NEMIIKLRQANE
-356 AEKASQRLLFAQR
+356 AEKASQRLLVAQR

-377 NLSSGVLVLDNHG
+377 NLSSGVLVLDNDG
-390 RIRTYNEAAL
+390 NIRTFNEAAL
-400 SILKTQRV
+400 SILKTDRIL
-408 MLQNIVLGDST
+408 LQKLSLSASE
-419 TIDESLHFFFSPLH
+419 TIDESLHFFFMPLQN
-433 DYLEKKSKG
+433 YLEKRERG
-442 NEGDRFEVMRVEK
+442 ENDRLEVMRVEK
-455 AIAQIIS
+455 GIAQILS
-462 IRTSEPLENRS
+462 VRVSEPLENRS

-515 QLSAERLAFKLQPK
+515 QLSAERLAFKLQGK
-529 LASEDQQL
+529 LEVDDRFL

-562 ARAPKLHLKQI
+562 ARAPKLHLKKI
-573 DITRLS
+573 DLNALT
-579 EEVTFLYGDYARGVE
+579 EEVTFLYSDYVRGVE
-594 VSLDRPQQAILLNG
+594 VILQKPAQILYVNG

-616 LHNLIKNAVEACQ
+616 LHNLIKNAIEACQ
-629 ENHEILHGRVAV
+629 EEKDQLLGKVYVEISKL
-641 ELKMDETQ
+641 DEA
-649 NHVILTV
+649 HLRLTV
-656 TDNGCGID
+656 SDNGSGID

-691 KIVEEHSGQIAIYSG
+691 KIVEEHSGKIAIYSG
-706 KERVGT
+706 KEQIGT
-712 QVEVVLPIGQEQ
+712 RVEVVLPLYEE
-724 LEDRKN
+724 LEEGKDN
-730 HDEQSQ
+730 VE

>member
-1 MMNFIRKQGFTI
+1 MIAFIRKNAFTL
-13 FLLLSLLLTVILAVM
+13 FLLLSLLLVIILGVM
-28 LRSIESAILYSR
+28 VRSIESAVLYSR

-48 GAVCFLSLMFLVLYF
+48 GAVCYLSLMSLVTYF
-63 LVQLLQGVRK
+63 LIQLFQGVRK

-88 SGLSIVPIVILFL
+88 SGLSVVPIVILFL
-101 FAGIM
+101 FSGLM

-136 RRIDALEITQAI
+136 RRLDALEITQSI
-148 GSRIADLN
+148 GSRVGDLN

-179 DHRGRILATSSSN
+179 DHRGRILATSSSK

-226 QVRVIIRIDSE
+226 QVRVIIRVDSDV
-237 APRVVQAIY
+237 PRVIQAIY

-266 KQYKTLQQSLKG
+266 KQYKTLQESLKG

-305 LVNPIRKLSIAS
+305 LVNPIRRLSIAS
-317 KAVSEGDFDR
+317 KAVSEGNFDR
-327 ELTVK
+327 EIAVK

-344 NEMMIKLRQANE
+344 NEMIMKLRQSNE
-356 AEKASQRLLFAQR
+356 SEKASQRLLVAQR

-390 RIRTYNEAAL
+390 KIRTFNEAAL
-400 SILKTQRV
+400 SILKTDRPL
-408 MLQNIVLGDST
+408 LQKIILDKPES
-419 TIDESLHFFFSPLH
+419 IDESLHFFFGPLH
-433 DYLEKKSKG
+433 EYLEKKSQG
-442 NEGDRFEVMRVEK
+442 DDNERLEVMRVEK
-455 AIAQIIS
+455 GITQMLS
-462 IRTSEPLENRS
+462 IRISEPLENRS

-515 QLSAERLAFKLQPK
+515 QLSAERLAFKLQDK
-529 LASEDQQL
+529 LAVEDRFL

-562 ARAPKLHLKQI
+562 ARAPKLHLKKI
-573 DITRLS
+573 DINALT
-579 EEVTFLYGDYARGVE
+579 EEVTFLYSDYARGIE
-594 VSLDRPQQAILLNG
+594 VVLHQPSKHYFVNG

-629 ENHEILHGRVAV
+629 EDRENSAGRVLV
-641 ELKMDETQ
+641 EISPLAEKYIT
-649 NHVILTV
+649 LTV
-656 TDNGCGID
+656 SDNGPGID
-664 ESLINRMFEPYV
+664 ENLINRMFEPYV

-691 KIVEEHSGQIAIYSG
+691 KIVEEHNGKIAIYSG

-712 QVEVVLPIGQEQ
+712 QVEVVLPIYQEI
-724 LEDRKN
+724 EEGNRDV
-730 HDEQSQ
+730 E

>member
-1 MMNFIRKQGFTI
+1 MSLIRKHAFTI
-13 FLLLSLLLTVILAVM
+13 FLLLSLLLVIILGVM
-28 LRSIESAILYSR
+28 VRSIESAVLYSR

-48 GAVCFLSLMFLVLYF
+48 GVICFLSLMSLVVYF
-63 LVQLLQGVRK
+63 LIQLLQGVRK
-73 KRLGARLNARMMMFF
+73 KRLGARLNARMMIFF
-88 SGLSIVPIVILFL
+88 SGLSVVPIVILFL

-136 RRIDALEITQAI
+136 RRLDALEITQSI
-148 GSRIADLN
+148 GQRVGDLN

-226 QVRVIIRIDSE
+226 QVRVIIRVDSDI
-237 APRVVQAIY
+237 PRVVQAIY
-246 EIPPRYTELGLSTQR
+246 EIPQRYTQLGLSTQA

-266 KQYKTLQQSLKG
+266 KQYKTLQESLKG
-278 QLMAIL
+278 QLIAIL

-305 LVNPIRKLSIAS
+305 LVNPIRRLSLAS
-317 KAVSEGDFDR
+317 KAVSEGNFDR
-327 ELTVK
+327 EIVVK

-344 NEMMIKLRQANE
+344 NEMIIKLRQANE
-356 AEKASQRLLFAQR
+356 AEKASQRLLVAQR

-377 NLSSGVLVLDNHG
+377 NLSSGVLVLDNDG
-390 RIRTYNEAAL
+390 NIRTFNEAAL
-400 SILKTQRV
+400 SILKTDRIL
-408 MLQNIVLGDST
+408 LQKLSLSAPE
-419 TIDESLHFFFSPLH
+419 TIDESLHFFFMPLQN
-433 DYLEKKSKG
+433 YLEKRERG
-442 NEGDRFEVMRVEK
+442 ENDRLEVMRVEK
-455 AIAQIIS
+455 GIAQILS
-462 IRTSEPLENRS
+462 VRVSEPLENRS

-515 QLSAERLAFKLQPK
+515 QLSAERLAFKLQGK
-529 LASEDQQL
+529 LEVDDRFL

-562 ARAPKLHLKQI
+562 ARAPKLHLKKI
-573 DITRLS
+573 DLNALT
-579 EEVTFLYGDYARGVE
+579 EEVTFLYSDYVRGVE
-594 VSLDRPQQAILLNG
+594 VILQKPAQILYVNG

-616 LHNLIKNAVEACQ
+616 LHNLIKNAIEACQ
-629 ENHEILHGRVAV
+629 EEKDQLLGKVYVEISKL
-641 ELKMDETQ
+641 DEA
-649 NHVILTV
+649 HLRLTV
-656 TDNGCGID
+656 SDNGSGID

-691 KIVEEHSGQIAIYSG
+691 KIVEEHSGKIAIYSG
-706 KERVGT
+706 KEQIGT
-712 QVEVVLPIGQEQ
+712 RVEVVLPLYEE
-724 LEDRKN
+724 LEEGKDN
-730 HDEQSQ
+730 VE

>member
-1 MMNFIRKQGFTI
+1 MSLIRKHAFTL
-13 FLLLSLLLTVILAVM
+13 FLLLSLLLVIILGVM
-28 LRSIESAILYSR
+28 VRSIESAVLYSR

-48 GAVCFLSLMFLVLYF
+48 GVICFLSLMSLVVYF
-63 LVQLLQGVRK
+63 LIQLLQGVRK
-73 KRLGARLNARMMMFF
+73 KRLGARLNARMMIFF
-88 SGLSIVPIVILFL
+88 SGLSVVPIVILFL

-136 RRIDALEITQAI
+136 RRLDALEITQSI
-148 GSRIADLN
+148 GQRVGDLN

-226 QVRVIIRIDSE
+226 QVRVIIRVDSDI
-237 APRVVQAIY
+237 PRVVQAIY
-246 EIPPRYTELGLSTQR
+246 EIPQRYTELGLSTQA

-266 KQYKTLQQSLKG
+266 KQYKTLQESLKG
-278 QLMAIL
+278 QLIAIL

-305 LVNPIRKLSIAS
+305 LVNPIRRLSLAS
-317 KAVSEGDFDR
+317 KAVSEGNFDR
-327 ELTVK
+327 EIVVK

-344 NEMMIKLRQANE
+344 NEMIMKLRQANE
-356 AEKASQRLLFAQR
+356 AEKASQRLLVAQR

-377 NLSSGVLVLDNHG
+377 NLSSGVLVLDNDG
-390 RIRTYNEAAL
+390 NIRTFNEAAL
-400 SILKTQRV
+400 SILKTDRIL
-408 MLQNIVLGDST
+408 LQKLSLSAPE
-419 TIDESLHFFFSPLH
+419 TIDESLHFFFMPLQN
-433 DYLEKKSKG
+433 YLEKRERG
-442 NEGDRFEVMRVEK
+442 ENDRLEVMRVEK
-455 AIAQIIS
+455 GIAQILS
-462 IRTSEPLENRS
+462 VRVSEPLENRS

-515 QLSAERLAFKLQPK
+515 QLSAERLAFKLQGK
-529 LASEDQQL
+529 LEVDDRFL

-562 ARAPKLHLKQI
+562 ARAPKLHLKKI
-573 DITRLS
+573 DLNALT
-579 EEVTFLYGDYARGVE
+579 EEVTFLYSDYVRGVE
-594 VSLDRPQQAILLNG
+594 VILQKPAQILYVNG

-616 LHNLIKNAVEACQ
+616 LHNLIKNAIEACQ
-629 ENHEILHGRVAV
+629 EEKDQLLGKVYVEISKL
-641 ELKMDETQ
+641 DEA
-649 NHVILTV
+649 HLRLTV
-656 TDNGCGID
+656 SDNGSGID

-691 KIVEEHSGQIAIYSG
+691 KIVEEHSGKIAIYSG
-706 KERVGT
+706 KEQIGT
-712 QVEVVLPIGQEQ
+712 RVEVVLPLYEE
-724 LEDRKN
+724 LEEGKDN
-730 HDEQSQ
+730 VE

>member
-1 MMNFIRKQGFTI
+1 MSLIRKHAFTL
-13 FLLLSLLLTVILAVM
+13 FLLLSLLLVIILGVM
-28 LRSIESAILYSR
+28 VRSIESAVLYSR

-48 GAVCFLSLMFLVLYF
+48 GVICFLSLMSLVVYF
-63 LVQLLQGVRK
+63 LIQLLQGVRK
-73 KRLGARLNARMMMFF
+73 KRLGARLNARMMIFF
-88 SGLSIVPIVILFL
+88 SGLSVVPIVILFL

-136 RRIDALEITQAI
+136 RRLDALEITQSI
-148 GSRIADLN
+148 GQRVGDLN

-226 QVRVIIRIDSE
+226 QVRVIIRVDSDI
-237 APRVVQAIY
+237 PRVVQAIY
-246 EIPPRYTELGLSTQR
+246 EIPQRYTQLGLSTQA

-266 KQYKTLQQSLKG
+266 KQYKTLQESLKG
-278 QLMAIL
+278 QLIAIL

-305 LVNPIRKLSIAS
+305 LVNPIRRLSLAS
-317 KAVSEGDFDR
+317 KAVSEGNFDR
-327 ELTVK
+327 EIVVK

-344 NEMMIKLRQANE
+344 NEMIIKLRQANE
-356 AEKASQRLLFAQR
+356 AEKASQRLLVAQR

-377 NLSSGVLVLDNHG
+377 NLSSGVLVLDNDG
-390 RIRTYNEAAL
+390 NIRTFNEAAL
-400 SILKTQRV
+400 SILKTDRIL
-408 MLQNIVLGDST
+408 LQKLSLSAPE
-419 TIDESLHFFFSPLH
+419 TIDESLHFFFIPLQN
-433 DYLEKKSKG
+433 YLEKRERG
-442 NEGDRFEVMRVEK
+442 ENDRLEVMRVEK
-455 AIAQIIS
+455 GIAQILS
-462 IRTSEPLENRS
+462 VRVSEPLENRS

-515 QLSAERLAFKLQPK
+515 QLSAERLAFKLQGK
-529 LASEDQQL
+529 LEVDDRFL

-562 ARAPKLHLKQI
+562 ARAPKLHLKKI
-573 DITRLS
+573 DLNALT
-579 EEVTFLYGDYARGVE
+579 EEVTFLYSDYVRGVE
-594 VSLDRPQQAILLNG
+594 VILQKPAQILYVNG

-616 LHNLIKNAVEACQ
+616 LHNLIKNAIEACQ
-629 ENHEILHGRVAV
+629 EEKDQLLGKVYVEISKL
-641 ELKMDETQ
+641 DEA
-649 NHVILTV
+649 HLRLTV
-656 TDNGCGID
+656 SDNGSGID

-691 KIVEEHSGQIAIYSG
+691 KIVEEHSGKIAIYSG
-706 KERVGT
+706 KEQIGT
-712 QVEVVLPIGQEQ
+712 RVEVVLPLYEE
-724 LEDRKN
+724 LEEGKDN
-730 HDEQSQ
+730 VE

>member
-1 MMNFIRKQGFTI
+1 MSLIRKHAFTL
-13 FLLLSLLLTVILAVM
+13 FLLLSLLLVIILGVM
-28 LRSIESAILYSR
+28 VRSIESAVLYSR

-48 GAVCFLSLMFLVLYF
+48 GVICFLSLMSLVVYF
-63 LVQLLQGVRK
+63 LIQLLQGVRK
-73 KRLGARLNARMMMFF
+73 KRLGARLNARMMIFF
-88 SGLSIVPIVILFL
+88 SGLSVVPIVILFL

-136 RRIDALEITQAI
+136 RRLDALEITQSI
-148 GSRIADLN
+148 GQRVGDLN

-226 QVRVIIRIDSE
+226 QVRVIIRVDSDI
-237 APRVVQAIY
+237 PRVVQAIY
-246 EIPPRYTELGLSTQR
+246 EIPQRYTQLGLSTQA

-266 KQYKTLQQSLKG
+266 KQYKTLQESLKG
-278 QLMAIL
+278 QLIAIL

-305 LVNPIRKLSIAS
+305 LVNPIRRLSLAS
-317 KAVSEGDFDR
+317 KAVSEGNFDR
-327 ELTVK
+327 EIVVK

-344 NEMMIKLRQANE
+344 NEMIIKLRQANE
-356 AEKASQRLLFAQR
+356 AEKASQRLLVAQR

-377 NLSSGVLVLDNHG
+377 NLSSGVLVLDNDG
-390 RIRTYNEAAL
+390 NIRTFNEAAL
-400 SILKTQRV
+400 SILKTDRIL
-408 MLQNIVLGDST
+408 LQKLSLSAPE
-419 TIDESLHFFFSPLH
+419 TIDESLHFFFMPLQN
-433 DYLEKKSKG
+433 YLEKRERG
-442 NEGDRFEVMRVEK
+442 ENDRLEVMRVEK
-455 AIAQIIS
+455 GIAQILS
-462 IRTSEPLENRS
+462 VRVSEPLENRS

-515 QLSAERLAFKLQPK
+515 QLSAERLAFKLQEK
-529 LASEDQQL
+529 LEVDDRFL

-562 ARAPKLHLKQI
+562 ARAPKLHLKKI
-573 DITRLS
+573 DLNALT
-579 EEVTFLYGDYARGVE
+579 EEVTFLYSDYVRGVE
-594 VSLDRPQQAILLNG
+594 VILQKPAQILYVNG

-616 LHNLIKNAVEACQ
+616 LHNLIKNAIEACQ
-629 ENHEILHGRVAV
+629 EEKDQLLGKVYVEISKL
-641 ELKMDETQ
+641 DEA
-649 NHVILTV
+649 HLRLTV
-656 TDNGCGID
+656 SDNGSGID

-691 KIVEEHSGQIAIYSG
+691 KIVEEHSGKIAIYSG
-706 KERVGT
+706 KEQIGT
-712 QVEVVLPIGQEQ
+712 RVEVVLPLYEE
-724 LEDRKN
+724 LEEGKDN
-730 HDEQSQ
+730 VE

>member
-1 MMNFIRKQGFTI
+1 MMSYIRKHAFAI
-13 FLLLSLLLTVILAVM
+13 FLLLSLLLTIILGVM
-28 LRSIESAILYSR
+28 VRSIESAELYSR

-48 GAVCFLSLMFLVLYF
+48 GAICYLSLMSLVIYF
-63 LVQLLQGVRK
+63 LVQLFQGVRK

-88 SGLSIVPIVILFL
+88 SGLSVVPIVILFL
-101 FAGIM
+101 FAGLM

-136 RRIDALEITQAI
+136 RRLDALEITQSI
-148 GSRIADLN
+148 GNRVGDLS

-192 TTVNLPEL
+192 TTVTLPEL

-226 QVRVIIRIDSE
+226 RVRVIIRVDSNV
-237 APRVVQAIY
+237 PRVVQAIY

-266 KQYKTLQQSLKG
+266 KQYKTLQESLKG
-278 QLMAIL
+278 QLIAIL

-305 LVNPIRKLSIAS
+305 LVNPIRRLSIAS
-317 KAVSEGDFDR
+317 KAVSEGNFDR
-327 ELTVK
+327 EIAVK

-344 NEMMIKLRQANE
+344 NEMIMKLRQSNE
-356 AEKASQRLLFAQR
+356 SEKASQRLLFAQR

-390 RIRTYNEAAL
+390 KIRTFNEAAL
-400 SILKTQRV
+400 SILGTDRTL
-408 MLQNIVLGDST
+408 LQKIILDNSE
-419 TIDESLHFFFSPLH
+419 TIDETLHFFFAPLH
-433 DYLEKKSKG
+433 DYLEKKAQ
-442 NEGDRFEVMRVEK
+442 GDEDDRLEVMRVEK
-455 AIAQIIS
+455 GITQILSVRI
-462 IRTSEPLENRS
+462 SEPLENRS

-479 IVFDDITQLINSER
+479 IVFDDITALINSER

-515 QLSAERLAFKLQPK
+515 QLSAERLSFKLKSK
-529 LASEDQQL
+529 LAGDEQAL

-562 ARAPKLHLKQI
+562 ARAPKLNLKKI
-573 DITRLS
+573 DITALS
-579 EEVTFLYGDYARGVE
+579 EEITFLYSDYIRGVE
-594 VSLDRPQQAILLNG
+594 VILQRPRKTLFVNG

-629 ENHEILHGRVAV
+629 EDKENLDGKVCV
-641 ELKMDETQ
+641 ELHEKDAESL
-649 NHVILTV
+649 VLTV
-656 TDNGCGID
+656 SDNGSGID
-664 ESLINRMFEPYV
+664 ETLINRMFEPYV

-691 KIVEEHSGQIAIYSG
+691 KIVEEHSGKIAIYSG
-706 KERVGT
+706 RERVGT
-712 QVEVVLPIGQEQ
+712 QVEVVLPIYQEI
-724 LEDRKN
+724 EEGKDN
-730 HDEQSQ
+730 VE

>member
-1 MMNFIRKQGFTI
+1 MMGLLRKHAFTL
-13 FLLLSLLLTVILAVM
+13 FLLLSILLTIILGIMV
-28 LRSIESAILYSR
+28 RSIESAVLYSR
-40 YYTWIIIA
+40 YYTWIIVA
-48 GAVCFLSLMFLVLYF
+48 GIICYVSLISLVTYF
-63 LVQLLQGVRK
+63 LVQLFQGVRK

-88 SGLSIVPIVILFL
+88 SGLSVVPIVILFL
-101 FAGIM
+101 FAGLM

-136 RRIDALEITQAI
+136 RRLDALEITQSI
-148 GSRIADLN
+148 GSHVAQLN
-156 SLDLAYELENLRFD
+156 SLDLAYELENLRFE
-170 ANALDLTVF
+170 ANAMDLTVF

-226 QVRVIIRIDSE
+226 QVRVIIRVDSDV
-237 APRVVQAIY
+237 PRVVQAIY

-266 KQYKTLQQSLKG
+266 KQYKTLQESLKG
-278 QLMAIL
+278 QLIAIL

-305 LVNPIRKLSIAS
+305 LVNPIRRLSIAS
-317 KAVSEGDFDR
+317 KSVSEGNFDR
-327 ELTVK
+327 EITVK

-344 NEMMIKLRQANE
+344 NEMIMKLRQSNE
-356 AEKASQRLLFAQR
+356 AEKASQRLLVAQR

-390 RIRTYNEAAL
+390 RIRTFNEAAL
-400 SILKTQRV
+400 SILVTERSLLHRLK
-408 MLQNIVLGDST
+408 LSEPES
-419 TIDESLHFFFSPLH
+419 IDETLGFFFTPLA
-433 DYLEKKSKG
+433 DYLQKKLQG
-442 NEGDRFEVMRVEK
+442 EENDRLEVMRVEK
-455 AIAQIIS
+455 GITQILSVRI
-462 IRTSEPLENRS
+462 SEPLENRS

-515 QLSAERLAFKLQPK
+515 QLSAERMAFKLKEK
-529 LASEDQQL
+529 LELEDQFL

-562 ARAPKLHLKQI
+562 ARAPKLHLKKI
-573 DITRLS
+573 DITALA
-579 EEVTFLYGDYARGVE
+579 EEITFLYSDYVRGVE
-594 VSLDRPQQAILLNG
+594 VVLQRPKKSLYVNG

-616 LHNLIKNAVEACQ
+616 LHNLIKNAIEACQ
-629 ENHEILHGRVAV
+629 ENKECSDGKVVVDLHKNDEEILVLRVS
-641 ELKMDETQ
+641 
-649 NHVILTV
+649 
-656 TDNGCGID
+656 DNGTGID

-691 KIVEEHSGQIAIYSG
+691 KIVEEHSGRIAIYSG

-712 QVEVVLPIGQEQ
+712 QVEVVLPIYQEI
-724 LEDRKN
+724 EEGKDN
-730 HDEQSQ
+730 VE

>member
-1 MMNFIRKQGFTI
+1 MMSYIRKHAFAI
-13 FLLLSLLLTVILAVM
+13 FLLLSLLLTIILGVM
-28 LRSIESAILYSR
+28 VRSIESAELYSR

-48 GAVCFLSLMFLVLYF
+48 GAICYLSLMSLVIYF
-63 LVQLLQGVRK
+63 LVQLFQGVRK

-88 SGLSIVPIVILFL
+88 SGLSVVPIVILFL
-101 FAGIM
+101 FAGLM

-136 RRIDALEITQAI
+136 RRLDALEITQSI
-148 GSRIADLN
+148 GNRVGDLS

-192 TTVNLPEL
+192 TTVTLPEL

-226 QVRVIIRIDSE
+226 RVRVIIRVDSNV
-237 APRVVQAIY
+237 PRVVQAIY

-266 KQYKTLQQSLKG
+266 KQYKTLQESLKG
-278 QLMAIL
+278 QLIAIL

-305 LVNPIRKLSIAS
+305 LVNPIRRLSIAS
-317 KAVSEGDFDR
+317 KAVSEGNFDR
-327 ELTVK
+327 EIAVK

-344 NEMMIKLRQANE
+344 NEMIMKLRQSNE
-356 AEKASQRLLFAQR
+356 SEKASQRLLFAQR

-390 RIRTYNEAAL
+390 KIRTFNEAAL
-400 SILKTQRV
+400 SILGTDRAL
-408 MLQNIVLGDST
+408 LQKIILDNSE
-419 TIDESLHFFFSPLH
+419 TIDETLHFFFAPLH
-433 DYLEKKSKG
+433 DYLEKKAQ
-442 NEGDRFEVMRVEK
+442 GDEDDRLEVMRVEK
-455 AIAQIIS
+455 GITQILSVRI
-462 IRTSEPLENRS
+462 SEPLENRS

-479 IVFDDITQLINSER
+479 IVFDDITALINSER

-515 QLSAERLAFKLQPK
+515 QLSAERLSFKLKSK
-529 LASEDQQL
+529 LAGDEQAL

-562 ARAPKLHLKQI
+562 ARAPKLNLKKI
-573 DITRLS
+573 DITALS
-579 EEVTFLYGDYARGVE
+579 EEITFLYSDYIRGVE
-594 VSLDRPQQAILLNG
+594 VILQRPRKTLFVNG

-629 ENHEILHGRVAV
+629 EDKENLDGKVCV
-641 ELKMDETQ
+641 ELHEKDAESL
-649 NHVILTV
+649 VLTV
-656 TDNGCGID
+656 SDNGSGID
-664 ESLINRMFEPYV
+664 ETLINRMFEPYV

-691 KIVEEHSGQIAIYSG
+691 KIVEEHSGKIAIYSG
-706 KERVGT
+706 RERVGT
-712 QVEVVLPIGQEQ
+712 QVEVVLPIYQEI
-724 LEDRKN
+724 EEGKDN
-730 HDEQSQ
+730 VE

>member
-1 MMNFIRKQGFTI
+1 MMSLLRKHAFTLFI
-13 FLLLSLLLTVILAVM
+13 LLSILLTIILGVM
-28 LRSIESAILYSR
+28 VRSIESAVLYSR
-40 YYTWIIIA
+40 YYTWIIVA
-48 GAVCFLSLMFLVLYF
+48 GAICYLSLISLVTYF
-63 LVQLLQGVRK
+63 LIQLFQGVRK
-73 KRLGARLNARMMMFF
+73 KRLGARLNARMMVFF
-88 SGLSIVPIVILFL
+88 SGLSVVPIVILFL
-101 FAGIM
+101 FAGLM

-136 RRIDALEITQAI
+136 RRLDALEITQSI
-148 GSRIADLN
+148 GSHVAKLN
-156 SLDLAYELENLRFD
+156 ALDLAYELENLRFD

-200 PNDIVLM
+200 PNNIVLM

-226 QVRVIIRIDSE
+226 QVRVIIRVDSDV
-237 APRVVQAIY
+237 PRVVQAIY

-266 KQYKTLQQSLKG
+266 KQYKTLQESLKG
-278 QLMAIL
+278 QLIAIL

-305 LVNPIRKLSIAS
+305 LVNPIRRLSIAS
-317 KAVSEGDFDR
+317 KSVSEGNFDR
-327 ELTVK
+327 EITVK

-344 NEMMIKLRQANE
+344 NEMIMKLRQANE
-356 AEKASQRLLFAQR
+356 AEKASQRLLVAQR

-390 RIRTYNEAAL
+390 KIRTFNEAAL
-400 SILKTQRV
+400 SILGTDRALLHRLK
-408 MLQNIVLGDST
+408 LGEPE
-419 TIDESLHFFFSPLH
+419 TIDESLGFFFTPLA
-433 DYLEKKSKG
+433 DYLLKKSLG
-442 NEGDRFEVMRVEK
+442 EEAERLEVMRVEK
-455 AIAQIIS
+455 GIAQMLSVRI
-462 IRTSEPLENRS
+462 SEPLENRS

-515 QLSAERLAFKLQPK
+515 QLSAERMAFKLKDK
-529 LASEDQQL
+529 LALEDQFL

-562 ARAPKLHLKQI
+562 ARAPKLHLKKI
-573 DITRLS
+573 DITALA
-579 EEVTFLYGDYARGVE
+579 EEVTFLYSDYVRGVE
-594 VSLDRPQQAILLNG
+594 VVLLRPKKSLYVNG

-616 LHNLIKNAVEACQ
+616 FHNLIKNAVEACQ
-629 ENHEILHGRVAV
+629 EDKENFDGKVIVDLQQKDTETLVLRV
-641 ELKMDETQ
+641 
-649 NHVILTV
+649 N
-656 TDNGCGID
+656 DNGSGID

-691 KIVEEHSGQIAIYSG
+691 KIVEEHSGRIAIYSG

-712 QVEVVLPIGQEQ
+712 QVEVVLPIYQER
-724 LEDRKN
+724 EEGKEN
-730 HDEQSQ
+730 VE

>member
-1 MMNFIRKQGFTI
+1 MALIRKHAFLL
-13 FLLLSLLLTVILAVM
+13 FLLLSILLTIILGVM
-28 LRSIESAILYSR
+28 VRSIESAELYSR
-40 YYTWIIIA
+40 YYTWIILA
-48 GAVCFLSLMFLVLYF
+48 GAICYLSLISLVAYF
-63 LVQLLQGVRK
+63 LIQLFQGVRK

-88 SGLSIVPIVILFL
+88 SGLSVVPIIILFL
-101 FAGIM
+101 FAGLM

-130 QSALET
+130 QSALDT
-136 RRIDALEITQAI
+136 RRLDALEITQSI
-148 GSRIADLN
+148 GERVAGLT

-226 QVRVIIRIDSE
+226 QVRVIIRVD
-237 APRVVQAIY
+237 ADMPRLIQAIY
-246 EIPPRYTELGLSTQR
+246 EIPSRYTELGLSTQR
-261 SVESY
+261 SVENY
-266 KQYKTLQQSLKG
+266 KQYKTLQESLKG
-278 QLMAIL
+278 QLIAIL

-305 LVNPIRKLSIAS
+305 LVNPIRRLSIAS
-317 KAVSEGDFDR
+317 KAVSEGNFDR
-327 ELTVK
+327 EITVK

-344 NEMMIKLRQANE
+344 NDMVMKLRQVNE
-356 AEKASQRLLFAQR
+356 AEKASQRLLVAQR

-390 RIRTYNEAAL
+390 KIRTFNEAAI
-400 SILKTQRV
+400 SILDTDRTLLHRLK
-408 MLQNIVLGDST
+408 LGDSAS
-419 TIDESLHFFFSPLH
+419 IDETLHFFFTPLSN
-433 DYLEKKSKG
+433 YLQKKSQG
-442 NEGDRFEVMRVEK
+442 DDGDRFEVIRVEK
-455 AIAQIIS
+455 GITQILSVRI
-462 IRTSEPLENRS
+462 SEPLENRS

-515 QLSAERLAFKLQPK
+515 QLSAERMAFKLKAK
-529 LASEDQQL
+529 LEMEDQLL

-547 QVNAMKKMVNAFSQY
+547 QVNAMKTMVNAFSQY
-562 ARAPKLHLKQI
+562 ARAPKLNLKKI
-573 DITRLS
+573 DITKLA
-579 EEVTFLYGDYARGVE
+579 EEVTFLYSDYARGIE
-594 VSLDRPQQAILLNG
+594 VTLHHPKKSLCVNG

-616 LHNLIKNAVEACQ
+616 LHNLIKNAIEACE
-629 ENHEILHGRVAV
+629 ENRENSNGKVNV
-641 ELKMDETQ
+641 ELSIKDAKTIVLQ
-649 NHVILTV
+649 VI
-656 TDNGCGID
+656 DNGTGID
-664 ESLINRMFEPYV
+664 ESLVNKMFEPYV
-676 STKEKGTGLGLSVVK
+676 STKSKGTGLGLSVVK
-691 KIVEEHSGQIAIYSG
+691 KIVEEHSGRIAIYSG
-706 KERVGT
+706 KDRIGT
-712 QVEVVLPIGQEQ
+712 QVEVLLPIYQEI
-724 LEDRKN
+724 EEGIEN
-730 HDEQSQ
+730 GE

>member
-1 MMNFIRKQGFTI
+1 MISFLRKYAFSL
-13 FLLLSLLLTVILAVM
+13 FLLLSFLLVIILGVM
-28 LRSIESAILYSR
+28 VRSIESAVLYSR

-48 GAVCFLSLMFLVLYF
+48 GAICFISLMSLVIYF
-63 LVQLLQGVRK
+63 LIQLFQGVRK

-136 RRIDALEITQAI
+136 RRLDALEITQSI
-148 GSRIADLN
+148 GERVGSLN

-200 PNDIVLM
+200 PNDIILM

-214 YVWLEPVGDDEL
+214 YVWLEPVGEDEL
-226 QVRVIIRIDSE
+226 QVRVIIRVDSVV
-237 APRVVQAIY
+237 PRVIQAIY
-246 EIPPRYTELGLSTQR
+246 EIPQRYTDLGLSTQAT
-261 SVESY
+261 VESY
-266 KQYKTLQQSLKG
+266 KQYKTLQESLKG
-278 QLMAIL
+278 QLIAIL

-305 LVNPIRKLSIAS
+305 LVNPIRRLSIAS
-317 KAVSEGDFDR
+317 KSVSEGNFDR
-327 ELTVK
+327 EIAVK

-344 NEMMIKLRQANE
+344 NEMIIKLRQANE
-356 AEKASQRLLFAQR
+356 AEKGSQRLLVAQR

-390 RIRTYNEAAL
+390 KIRTFNEAAL
-400 SILKTQRV
+400 SILNTDRSY
-408 MLQNIVLGDST
+408 LQKIVIDKPDS
-419 TIDESLHFFFSPLH
+419 IDESLHFFFAPLR
-433 DYLEKKSKG
+433 DYLEKKSL
-442 NEGDRFEVMRVEK
+442 GDDEDRLEVIRVEK
-455 AIAQIIS
+455 GITQILS
-462 IRTSEPLENRS
+462 VRVSEPLENRS

-515 QLSAERLAFKLQPK
+515 QLSAERLAFKLQGK
-529 LASEDQQL
+529 LEVEDRFL
-537 LEKSTQTIIT
+537 LDKSTQTIIT

-562 ARAPKLHLKQI
+562 ARAPKLNLKKI
-573 DITRLS
+573 NINALT
-579 EEVTFLYGDYARGVE
+579 EEVTFLYSDYVRGIE
-594 VSLDRPQQAILLNG
+594 VILQKPSKDLYVDG

-616 LHNLIKNAVEACQ
+616 LHNLIKNAIEACQ
-629 ENHEILHGRVAV
+629 EDKDNLVGKVFVEIAIVDDHTLSLSVS
-641 ELKMDETQ
+641 
-649 NHVILTV
+649 
-656 TDNGCGID
+656 DNGCGID

-691 KIVEEHSGQIAIYSG
+691 KIVEEHSGKIAIYSG
-706 KERVGT
+706 KDRVGT
-712 QVEVVLPIGQEQ
+712 QVEVMLPIYEEKEEGKDDVE
-724 LEDRKN
+724 
-730 HDEQSQ
+730 

>member
-1 MMNFIRKQGFTI
+1 MMSYIRKHAFAI
-13 FLLLSLLLTVILAVM
+13 FLLLSLLLTIILGVM
-28 LRSIESAILYSR
+28 VRSIESAELYSR

-48 GAVCFLSLMFLVLYF
+48 GAICYLSLMSLVIYF
-63 LVQLLQGVRK
+63 LVQLFQGVRK

-88 SGLSIVPIVILFL
+88 SGLSVVPIVILFL
-101 FAGIM
+101 FAGLM

-136 RRIDALEITQAI
+136 RRLDALEITQSI
-148 GSRIADLN
+148 GNRVGDLS

-192 TTVNLPEL
+192 TTVTLPEL

-226 QVRVIIRIDSE
+226 RVRVIIRVDSNV
-237 APRVVQAIY
+237 PRVVQAIY

-266 KQYKTLQQSLKG
+266 KQYKTLQESLKK
-278 QLMAIL
+278 QLIAIL

-305 LVNPIRKLSIAS
+305 LVNPIRRLSIAS
-317 KAVSEGDFDR
+317 KAVSEGNFDR
-327 ELTVK
+327 EIAVK

-344 NEMMIKLRQANE
+344 NEMIMKLRQSNE
-356 AEKASQRLLFAQR
+356 SEKASQRLLFAQR

-390 RIRTYNEAAL
+390 KIRTFNEAAL
-400 SILKTQRV
+400 SILGTDRTL
-408 MLQNIVLGDST
+408 LQKIILDNSE
-419 TIDESLHFFFSPLH
+419 TIDETLHFFFAPLH
-433 DYLEKKSKG
+433 DYLEKKAQ
-442 NEGDRFEVMRVEK
+442 GDEDDRLEVMRVEK
-455 AIAQIIS
+455 GITQILSVRI
-462 IRTSEPLENRS
+462 SEPLENRS

-479 IVFDDITQLINSER
+479 IVFDDITALINSER

-515 QLSAERLAFKLQPK
+515 QLSAERLSFKLKSK
-529 LASEDQQL
+529 LAGDEQAL

-562 ARAPKLHLKQI
+562 ARAPKLNLKKI
-573 DITRLS
+573 DITALS
-579 EEVTFLYGDYARGVE
+579 EEITFLYSDYIRGVE
-594 VSLDRPQQAILLNG
+594 VILQRPRKTLFVNG

-629 ENHEILHGRVAV
+629 EDKENLDGKVCV
-641 ELKMDETQ
+641 ELHEKDAESL
-649 NHVILTV
+649 VLTV
-656 TDNGCGID
+656 SDNGSGID
-664 ESLINRMFEPYV
+664 ETLINRMFEPYV

-691 KIVEEHSGQIAIYSG
+691 KIVEEHSGKIAIYSG
-706 KERVGT
+706 RERVGT
-712 QVEVVLPIGQEQ
+712 QVEVVLPIYQEI
-724 LEDRKN
+724 EEGKDN
-730 HDEQSQ
+730 VE

>member
-1 MMNFIRKQGFTI
+1 MSLIRKHAFTL
-13 FLLLSLLLTVILAVM
+13 FLLLSLLLVIILGVM
-28 LRSIESAILYSR
+28 VRSIESAVLYSR

-48 GAVCFLSLMFLVLYF
+48 GVICFLSLMSLVVYF
-63 LVQLLQGVRK
+63 LIQLLQGVRK
-73 KRLGARLNARMMMFF
+73 KRLGARLNARMMIFF
-88 SGLSIVPIVILFL
+88 SGLSVVPIVILFL

-136 RRIDALEITQAI
+136 RRLDALEITQSI
-148 GSRIADLN
+148 GQRVGDLN

-179 DHRGRILATSSSN
+179 DHHGRILATSSSN

-226 QVRVIIRIDSE
+226 QVRVIIRVDSDI
-237 APRVVQAIY
+237 PRVVQAIY
-246 EIPPRYTELGLSTQR
+246 EIPQRYTQLGLSTQA

-266 KQYKTLQQSLKG
+266 KQYKTLQESLKG
-278 QLMAIL
+278 QLIAIL

-305 LVNPIRKLSIAS
+305 LVNPIRRLSLAS
-317 KAVSEGDFDR
+317 KAVSEGNFDR
-327 ELTVK
+327 EIVVK

-344 NEMMIKLRQANE
+344 NEMIIKLRQANE
-356 AEKASQRLLFAQR
+356 AEKASQRLLVAQR

-377 NLSSGVLVLDNHG
+377 NLSSGVLVLDNDG
-390 RIRTYNEAAL
+390 NIRTFNEAAL
-400 SILKTQRV
+400 SILKTDRIL
-408 MLQNIVLGDST
+408 LQKLSLSAPE
-419 TIDESLHFFFSPLH
+419 TIDESLHFFFMPLQN
-433 DYLEKKSKG
+433 YLEKRERG
-442 NEGDRFEVMRVEK
+442 ENDRLEVMRVEK
-455 AIAQIIS
+455 GIAQILS
-462 IRTSEPLENRS
+462 VRVSEPLENRS

-515 QLSAERLAFKLQPK
+515 QLSAERLAFKLQGK
-529 LASEDQQL
+529 LEVDDRFL

-562 ARAPKLHLKQI
+562 ARAPKLHLKKI
-573 DITRLS
+573 DLNALT
-579 EEVTFLYGDYARGVE
+579 EEVTFLYSDYVRGVE
-594 VSLDRPQQAILLNG
+594 VILQKPAQILYVNG

-616 LHNLIKNAVEACQ
+616 LHNLIKNAIEACQ
-629 ENHEILHGRVAV
+629 EEKDQLLGKVYVEISKL
-641 ELKMDETQ
+641 DEA
-649 NHVILTV
+649 HLRLTV
-656 TDNGCGID
+656 SDNGSGID

-691 KIVEEHSGQIAIYSG
+691 KIVEEHSGKIAIYSG
-706 KERVGT
+706 KEQIGT
-712 QVEVVLPIGQEQ
+712 RVEVVLPLYEE
-724 LEDRKN
+724 LEEGKDN
-730 HDEQSQ
+730 VE